1 MDRGSARQEGQA
13 LVVLLVLAAMAVPL
27 IVSGIGVA
35 RGLSVADEQGRGIS
49 NRQYDAMTADAMVAQ
64 TTDLVDGA
72 APKPSATLTWTD
84 DDESFHYA
92 HYTVVDGE
100 ALREHDG
107 STTTVA
113 TGVVAARFSRV
124 GKTLIF
130 AIDLE
135 SVDGAQTKRVGVFAG
150 SLQ

>member
-1 MDRGSARQEGQA
+1 MARGSTRQEGRA
-13 LVVLLVLAAMAVPL
+13 LVVLLVLAAIAVPL
-27 IVSGIGVA
+27 ILSGISVA
-35 RGLSVADEQGRGIS
+35 RGLSVGDGQGSIS
-49 NRQYDAMTADAMVAQ
+49 KSQYAAMTADAMVAQ

-92 HYTVVDGE
+92 HYAVVDGKV
-100 ALREHDG
+100 LREHDG
-107 STTTVA
+107 LTTTVA
-113 TGVVAARFSRV
+113 KGVVAARFSRV

-135 SVDGAQTKRVGVFAG
+135 SADGAQTTRIEVFARL
-150 SLQ
+150 LQ